1 MMLVHHTSH
10 PVKTEAVELVHIHP
24 VAKIAHQETQYFM
37 VSVIEETTVP
47 KLVSTSGSFVEV
59 MVVAPIKMIQAIKDV
74 FAGMRM
80 NDIE

>member
-1 MMLVHHTSH
+1 
-10 PVKTEAVELVHIHP
+10 
-24 VAKIAHQETQYFM
+24 M

-47 KLVSTSGSFVEV
+47 KLVPTSGSFVEV
-59 MVVAPIKMIQAIKDV
+59 MVVTSIEMVQAIKDV